1 MVPNSVCQFAEKWQ
15 KSLHP
20 KVMVIPTKSQS
31 DDRDYKVITLD
42 NKLTAILVSDPTTDK
57 VNSAQ
62 KGQKQLDCYV
72 ILRGLALN
80 A

>member
-1 MVPNSVCQFAEKWQ
+1 MVT
-15 KSLHP
+15 
-20 KVMVIPTKSQS
+20 PTKSQS
-31 DDRDYKVITLD
+31 DDRDYKVITLE